1 MRTSIRDPNNHDPKI
16 IIVPDRGLAEYLHS
30 LFPGSR
36 IERIDTGIE
45 MLESNKVGRPRK
57 HMSNRHRV
65 AHQRHKNKQKKIQ
78 ILKDLLVFQN
88 RQDSSM
94 RRWGKEGP
102 RYRAKTSIDSI
113 TDFGTV
119 PPPRQNPEL
128 LVSDF
133 IPEECCGTSYSHK
146 TAPMPLCYFRWINDE
161 TFVEVLKTLH
171 HRDLKTKEQ
180 NFLISPAVF
189 DPTLAADTRRGNE
202 NIVYLRNLWLD
213 FEKGDLQP
221 EEFPLLF
228 PQVRMVV
235 MNTFHHTSEKP
246 RFRVVIPTTQPV
258 PRDAYSALYDQI
270 AAKVEDA
277 GYGVDRSKKNKKFWS
292 DKPSSGLDWSKRLP
306 TSLFYL
312 PCQAEDPRHSF
323 FIDYN
328 DSGRVALDPLPWIEN
343 GPVPLQPKAVAWSE
357 PNDQKKEIDQGS
369 VNSAIRDWRQT
380 PKGHGNDSFFLLAAK
395 LKNAGMNPGQIEATL
410 EKEATDARSPTERK
424 QQIPSIMKSL
434 GKKRL

>member
-1 MRTSIRDPNNHDPKI
+1 
-16 IIVPDRGLAEYLHS
+16 
-30 LFPGSR
+30 
-36 IERIDTGIE
+36 
-45 MLESNKVGRPRK
+45 
-57 HMSNRHRV
+57 
-65 AHQRHKNKQKKIQ
+65 
-78 ILKDLLVFQN
+78 
-88 RQDSSM
+88 
-94 RRWGKEGP
+94 
-102 RYRAKTSIDSI
+102 
-113 TDFGTV
+113 
-119 PPPRQNPEL
+119 
-128 LVSDF
+128 
-133 IPEECCGTSYSHK
+133 
-146 TAPMPLCYFRWINDE
+146 MPLCYFRWINDE

-277 GYGVDRSKKNKKFWS
+277 GYGVDRSEKNKKFWS